1 MELDSW
7 NIWKII
13 SLISIF
19 FIAGWALAN
28 LFYKERIEILKA
40 KNKENKNSDNSEDE
54 FIYPETGKNGKNIL
68 ANSTI
73 TIKKGEKTSLKAI
86 IPNNEKLVIELKG
99 PKPISKDDMNASW
112 VFSLGKKRNWATK
125 TYEPENGGRQE
136 FDTESGTADMKI
148 EFKRIGE
155 VIISVFEGDKRSNT
169 WTKKLNI
176 RDWIKDKL
184 YLTPCIINW

>member
-1 MELDSW
+1 MDFIKENWNWILE

-112 VFSLGKKRNWATK
+112 VFSLAKKRNWATK

-136 FDTESGTADMKI
+136 FDTESGTADMEI

-176 RDWIKDKL
+176 RD
-184 YLTPCIINW
+184 